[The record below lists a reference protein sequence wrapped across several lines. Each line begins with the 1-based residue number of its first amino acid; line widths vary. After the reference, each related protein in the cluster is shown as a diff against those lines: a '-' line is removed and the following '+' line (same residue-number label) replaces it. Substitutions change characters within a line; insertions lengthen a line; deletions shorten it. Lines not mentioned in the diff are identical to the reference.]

1 MGEIDDV
8 QHAVDQRQRDRH
20 QRVDRAGEQ
29 AVDDGGKD
37 DLGREHRVLSQ
48 RRYRRPAQGSRGHR
62 AARAGDEPL
71 RRDREDRLGVGE
83 VVGKITLMSP
93 SCTCVLTGA
102 APVFWPLTNFVG
114 P

>member
-29 AVDDGGKD
+29 AVDDGGKND
-37 DLGREHRVLSQ
+37 IGREHELSQ
-48 RRYRRPAQGSRGHR
+48 RYNPLSRNRERG
-62 AARAGDEPL
+62 ADPYAGIGKIGL
-71 RRDREDRLGVGE
+71 ASANSA
-83 VVGKITLMSP
+83 GKITLMSP